1 VSPGRLELSRRRAAR
16 ILVLLAV
23 QLTLVFGLL
32 EGALRWLGPRQPGL
46 NQLLYIPSIRTDF
59 DRIGDLPTL
68 MRASVEGYRPREQH
82 GDFVYSSRSMR
93 TREYAGEKKPGVYR
107 IAVFGDSFAHGSGGT
122 PYRQMWTTRLEGAL
136 KERVDREVE
145 VFSLGVGGVGPG
157 FELRLWE
164 LEREL
169 LRADGVVVGFFV
181 GNDFTDERPETPWR
195 ESALRQHSLVVRLIG
210 NGARLW
216 RERALADEWIT
227 TAADTPPGTPG
238 GTVADPHYVRDPNR
252 RKLSDEALLGIEGR
266 IIQICL
272 ERRREWFDRRA
283 REVLQVLARFHAE
296 VTSDGSRFLVLL
308 IPDQVQVDDALRARV
323 LEQLGVATADVEVD
337 RPQRLLT
344 RLLDERGIESFD
356 LLPLFRE
363 RALSEPLYWLGDTHW
378 NVEGNALAADALA
391 RHVERWIREPKGS
404 AG

>member
-1 VSPGRLELSRRRAAR
+1 VSPGRLGLSRRRAAR
-16 ILVLLAV
+16 FLVLLAV
-23 QLTLVFGLL
+23 QLTLVFALL
-32 EGALRWLGPRQPGL
+32 EAALRWIGPRHAGL
-46 NQLLYIPSIRTDF
+46 NGLLYIPSVRTDF

-82 GDFVYSSRSMR
+82 GDFVYNSRSMR
-93 TREYAGEKKPGVYR
+93 TREYTGEKKPGVYR

-136 KERVDREVE
+136 KEHREVE

-195 ESALRQHSLVVRLIG
+195 ESAVRQHSLVVRLIG
-210 NGARLW
+210 NAARLW
-216 RERALADEWIT
+216 RERALADQWIA
-227 TAADTPPGTPG
+227 TAAETPPGTPG

-252 RKLSDEALLGIEGR
+252 RKLSDQALLGIEGR
-266 IIQICL
+266 LIQICL
-272 ERRREWFDRRA
+272 GRQRAWFERRA

-308 IPDQVQVDDALRARV
+308 IPDLVQVDDALRARV
-323 LEQLGVATADVEVD
+323 LEQLGVAAADVEVD
-337 RPQRLLT
+337 CPQRLLT
-344 RLLDERGIESFD
+344 RLLDERGIESLD

-363 RALSEPLYWLGDTHW
+363 RAPSEPLYWLGDTHW
-378 NVEGNALAADALA
+378 NVAGNALAAEALA
-391 RHVERWIREPKGS
+391 RRVAGWIPEAKGS
-404 AG
+404 AD